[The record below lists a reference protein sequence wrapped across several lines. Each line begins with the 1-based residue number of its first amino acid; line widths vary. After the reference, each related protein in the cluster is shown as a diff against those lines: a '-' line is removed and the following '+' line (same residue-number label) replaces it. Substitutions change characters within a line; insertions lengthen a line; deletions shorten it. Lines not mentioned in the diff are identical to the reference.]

1 MQDIFFNDPSFGVK
15 RNDFLEFASHDCDY
29 CFWMIHYRNRQRQT
43 TLSQESPIST
53 NTELEAPHVLDTNIV
68 CMFTKAT
75 ADCPNVIKRVKSQI
89 ETNLAG
95 KSYSKYANFPS
106 CSGSKDDQYLKIT
119 LFTSAESDWSTR
131 YWRNYTQ
138 LLDIKAVWDP
148 SNCRQDGSRASQTM
162 PRWPR
167 RAQDAALRPGNT
179 MVTYVD

>member
-1 MQDIFFNDPSFGVK
+1 MK

-106 CSGSKDDQYLKIT
+106 CSGSKDHYHQYWKIHYSYLQNLT
-119 LFTSAESDWSTR
+119 G
-131 YWRNYTQ
+131 
-138 LLDIKAVWDP
+138 LL
-148 SNCRQDGSRASQTM
+148 GT
-162 PRWPR
+162 
-167 RAQDAALRPGNT
+167 G
-179 MVTYVD
+179 VTILSCWI